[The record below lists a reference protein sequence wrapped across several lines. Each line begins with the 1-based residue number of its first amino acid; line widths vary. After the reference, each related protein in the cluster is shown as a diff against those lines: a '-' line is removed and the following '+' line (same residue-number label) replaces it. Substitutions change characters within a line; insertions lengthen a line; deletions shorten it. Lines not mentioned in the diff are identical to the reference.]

1 MRMILTLAAPL
12 LAFATASSTMSAG
25 GSMPDPTVEYNQNVD
40 CHNAYDRL
48 VSELNAGTTPAPAA
62 VEWAKSYEAGAN
74 AGTPC
79 PAPLPEMTAR
89 GATGISARPKAA
101 TPRSPMPG
109 NRRARPRSARSA
121 TPGSTTPSRAAP
133 RRRVWR

>member
-1 MRMILTLAAPL
+1 MRMILTLAARL

-25 GSMPDPTVEYNQNVD
+25 GSKPDPTVEYNQNVD

-48 VSELNAGTTPAPAA
+48 VSELNAGTTPSPAA

-79 PAPLPEMTAR
+79 PAPLPLLNQSAAATR
-89 GATGISARPKAA
+89 IIGTTATGRVPIL
-101 TPRSPMPG
+101 PG
-109 NRRARPRSARSA
+109 TGRIITQPASNP
-121 TPGSTTPSRAAP
+121 
-133 RRRVWR
+133 